1 VTARTSAWTGWIS
14 FAGLIMVVIGAL
26 DGLQGL
32 ITIIRGQYF
41 ALTPNQIIVFDAKTW
56 GWIALIWGIVL
67 AFVGLA
73 LLAGASW
80 ARSSAIVLGTLN
92 FVVELAFV
100 GSAQYTLWTL
110 AGLGLTVAVLYALI
124 VRWEDRETR

>member
-1 VTARTSAWTGWIS
+1 
-14 FAGLIMVVIGAL
+14 MVVIGAL

-41 ALTPNQIIVFDAKTW
+41 ALLPNQIIVFDVKTW
-56 GWIALIWGIVL
+56 GWIALIWGIVVAL
-67 AFVGLA
+67 VGLA

-80 ARSSAIVLGTLN
+80 ARSFAIVLGTLN

-110 AGLGLTVAVLYALI
+110 AGLGLTVVVLYALV
-124 VRWEDRETR
+124 VRWENGETR